1 MTADG
6 LSTGLN
12 VMGPERGLALAN
24 LLGIPV
30 FMIVK
35 TADGF
40 EERYSD
46 AFKPYLKRVREVAM
60 LTVFAATFV
69 LFLLIVGG
77 MSLGYVFKRK
87 SLQGSCGGIT
97 ALGMEKVCDCP
108 EPCDARK
115 SAKPKRH
122 SGASSWTSTAFC
134 SYSETRLWPV
144 FIVSLK
150 PPPKE
155 VVIEPVRL

>member
-1 MTADG
+1 
-6 LSTGLN
+6 
-12 VMGPERGLALAN
+12 
-24 LLGIPV
+24 
-30 FMIVK
+30 
-35 TADGF
+35 
-40 EERYSD
+40 
-46 AFKPYLKRVREVAM
+46 M

-134 SYSETRLWPV
+134 SYSENPALAGFYLGLAERRMKVWL
-144 FIVSLK
+144 
-150 PPPKE
+150 
-155 VVIEPVRL
+155 VRLTMA

>member
-1 MTADG
+1 
-6 LSTGLN
+6 
-12 VMGPERGLALAN
+12 
-24 LLGIPV
+24 
-30 FMIVK
+30 
-35 TADGF
+35 
-40 EERYSD
+40 
-46 AFKPYLKRVREVAM
+46 M

-115 SAKPKRH
+115 SAKPAAQRREQLDKHRI
-122 SGASSWTSTAFC
+122 
-134 SYSETRLWPV
+134 L
-144 FIVSLK
+144 
-150 PPPKE
+150 
-155 VVIEPVRL
+155 